1 MLDTL
6 HDTSNSLYALMEPVI
21 YHRDQKICIC
31 ACCYAWGRP
40 YTTHKSQNFMHAC
53 MKSVQITEN
62 SHTLSH
68 THAFGTTQAQF
79 IAIAAQPSADRQTD
93 PNRMNMQ
100 DWKIYA
106 QNFTHYSCF
115 PSFHGVYL
123 CSCRMFYVCWMERN
137 PPFVCEASGSRT
149 RYIVQQQS
157 SKEKRWAW
165 NNTASKQSK
174 AQHITSS
181 ESEYNTLSERCAAW

>member
-1 MLDTL
+1 MTHPTHFTLWWSQWFITETRRFAYVLAAMLEGVLTL
-6 HDTSNSLYALMEPVI
+6 HTSLKTS
-21 YHRDQKICIC
+21 C
-31 ACCYAWGRP
+31 
-40 YTTHKSQNFMHAC
+40 MHAWKVC
-53 MKSVQITEN
+53 KSLKTHIH
-62 SHTLSH
+62 SHTH
-68 THAFGTTQAQF
+68 IHAFGTTQAQF
-79 IAIAAQPSADRQTD
+79 IAIAAQPSADRQPD

-181 ESEYNTLSERCAAW
+181 ESEYNALSERCAAW